1 MNDVAQVIAT
11 LGFPIAMCV
20 ILCWYINKRDERTDK
35 TLGTLTAAITDLSQ
49 QIRDLLRKEED

>member
-1 MNDVAQVIAT
+1 MNDVTQVIAT

-35 TLGTLTAAITDLSQ
+35 TLGRSLQ
-49 QIRDLLRKEED
+49 QSRISRSRSGIF

>member
-35 TLGTLTAAITDLSQ
+35 TLGTLTA
-49 QIRDLLRKEED
+49 